1 MMQLAKLK
9 NDYENILL
17 QETDLTDDERK
28 QYREIKKQ
36 IIDEM
41 SQQKGSEIVKMFSQV
56 IDNNNQLEIIPIFTL
71 IIKGYLQAKRDPI

>member
-1 MMQLAKLK
+1 
-9 NDYENILL
+9 
-17 QETDLTDDERK
+17 
-28 QYREIKKQ
+28 
-36 IIDEM
+36 M

>member
-41 SQQKGSEIVKMFSQV
+41 S
-56 IDNNNQLEIIPIFTL
+56 
-71 IIKGYLQAKRDPI
+71 